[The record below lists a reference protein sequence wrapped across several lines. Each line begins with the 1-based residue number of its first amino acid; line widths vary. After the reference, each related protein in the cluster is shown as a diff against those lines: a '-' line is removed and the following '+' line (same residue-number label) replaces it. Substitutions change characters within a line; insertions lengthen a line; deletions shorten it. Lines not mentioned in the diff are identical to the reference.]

1 MNKYNLVDC
10 NQLSKELIYRDLWV
24 QVKPL
29 LEKNVVCLDD
39 VKSIKV
45 VSAVKKKAKVVI
57 LDNNPLSVSC
67 YMDEHPETFKKKKG
81 VETKNGK

>member
-1 MNKYNLVDC
+1 MSV
-10 NQLSKELIYRDLWV
+10 S
-24 QVKPL
+24 
-29 LEKNVVCLDD
+29 LDD

-67 YMDEHPETFKKKKG
+67 YMDEHPETFKKMELKQKK
-81 VETKNGK
+81 